1 MINVNERH
9 SPFLILFHAIS
20 LVIIYI
26 YCYTFQ
32 LKYVFREGGGERVT
46 CRDSKLTKRLRSD
59 VFVWGG
65 GAVGGG
71 EEEGK
76 RELRRENAAFLASD
90 YTGREGMIAG

>member
-71 EEEGK
+71 GRRREKGAKKGK
-76 RELRRENAAFLASD
+76 RGLPRV
-90 YTGREGMIAG
+90 